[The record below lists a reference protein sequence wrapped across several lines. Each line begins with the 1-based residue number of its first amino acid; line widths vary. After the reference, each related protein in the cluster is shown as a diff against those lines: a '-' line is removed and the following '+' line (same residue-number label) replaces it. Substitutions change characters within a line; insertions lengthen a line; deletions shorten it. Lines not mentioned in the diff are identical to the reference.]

1 MSSSI
6 TPPPTGGG
14 NAKYVA
20 VVVLLLGGIGALVYF
35 RSRGDTEPQKP
46 IVLVADASTPI
57 NNHRIDDDYVPPP
70 TPIPEAG
77 PDVAQVKVAFTGT
90 VGNPCT
96 AAKCSGAATPELE
109 GALAFRAKQAH
120 RCYDAALAQDPT
132 LKGRISVSVRVAGNG
147 QVCSANVGMNELSGS
162 TVAQCVANM
171 FRQSGHFP
179 TPTGGCVDATVP
191 ISFVPGG
198 H

>member
-20 VVVLLLGGIGALVYF
+20 VVVALIGGMAALLYWKSSSNADL
-35 RSRGDTEPQKP
+35 PKP
-46 IVLVADASTPI
+46 IVIMLDAAPPPATS
-57 NNHRIDDDYVPPP
+57 HVEDDVPPP
-70 TPIPEAG
+70 PPIPDAG
-77 PDVAQVKVAFTGT
+77 PDTGPVKAQTSVGT
-90 VGNPCT
+90 VVNACA
-96 AAKCSGAATPELE
+96 AAKCSGASTSELE
-109 GALAFRAKQAH
+109 TALAFRAKQAH
-120 RCYDAALAQDPT
+120 RCYDAALANDST
-132 LKGRISVSVRVAGNG
+132 LKGRVGISVRVASTG
-147 QVCSANVGMNELSGS
+147 QVCSA
-162 TVAQCVANM
+162 TVASNEMGSPSVAACVANM

-179 TPTGGCVDATVP
+179 APTGGCVDATVP